1 MAELEK
7 KFSDFQQSECKDFE
21 LDTTED
27 QGEKACPTCV
37 PNPNF
42 VLPAEW
48 WEIEEAYLNEAECEY
63 HVRVYPTISR
73 LGFGRFFDGRNLTED
88 QTKNMLRYGLV
99 RILKD
104 LKKPYDNNVLEA
116 LDPACFIKDGPYI
129 NLDTRFM
136 GPAFLI
142 ACPAFNIDRIDED
155 EVDEDENESDF
166 DASLEVVVNAAGL
179 TRDIRQLRSALYLYD
194 SYYRLSQQTD
204 GNFVIRQ
211 EGDITQRISY
221 TSPRDKLRQF
231 KDELNVFLKKKRYAK
246 LHHTGYFAAKRAKS
260 LKFVFKDN
268 GKDYDLDEAYVLSDN
283 GCLEYEPLD
292 IPESSILKKPTMRIV
307 YHFMSRLE
315 QMVSEFQAK
324 EPKPWAEWTLDH
336 WYPTMILEN
345 KSDLDIED
353 VETGLACLL
362 GEQLGLDS
370 AMLDSLA
377 KEIVSGFKVIEKEGQ
392 KQACRELEKQAEGSA
407 TSLAQNAGKDDPSP
421 QEQRKNTMLKRYEE
435 EYKNQFLKHVKD
447 NIVVSETTQQIF
459 DNPNQEFSTY
469 DTSKLNLNNVFSEIK
484 KNDFII
490 PPFSPEEYNVEGKP
504 RRTVHLPIGDY
515 EVLEKFAKTYANVKF
530 ENLENAKGLSG
541 FGNQIQNSPHY
552 QDAKDAIK
560 EASQWPENGVV
571 DLFKKEEAGSFGE
584 IINAMGICGVSKL
597 GKKAAQCIL
606 GNISINDFYD
616 AMLDKTFEFIKI
628 NTLDLFLTG
637 MPAGLRADL
646 DEAIQQE
653 FGGDM
658 NLIDLISTKKVNEG
672 EAKLSDIT
680 KTKNVAKELL
690 NLIDKFYVREK
701 KLNEEE
707 ELFILNNT
715 GIKNYKLFVIG
726 NVKKYLDIVVVEK
739 TASEATIDQQTEEF
753 KKDQKKQ
760 KKEFKKQS
768 LEFLKKRIRNHKKE
782 KYGNAFTRVTSF
794 TKNQGQQVDPTKP
807 SQFEL
812 AAQSFDETAVGQKVD
827 VVFDLVFDFAIDWI
841 LEEFSVDELIQDLRQ
856 YPVFDFIGDQI
867 LNSLSCPNAP
877 IFYPPPGD
885 FMKGLSLDLCNPT
898 KPPEIPKIVWP
909 NINPLVVFKSQFS
922 ELIREKVIELCG
934 SIIENIVRRLVN
946 TIEGT
951 LCGALGI
958 GVNALADFARDRGN
972 FKDTFLDAINEAFC
986 NGAEN
991 PETSRS
997 RAEELAEALFTPML
1011 MQEGANYEGSAETI
1025 VNVISSVASADE
1037 FLTALVAREDEVND
1051 QFGRRISNAINTL
1064 TPEVSALLGDPNQ
1077 VAYFFRALGSFLS
1090 SDDRERIRDL
1100 LDRGIPNLPISKA
1113 ICLTDEQLDEWNDL
1127 RKELLSEY
1135 PNPEEIVDVLN
1146 ARTLETAE
1154 VILGIQADV
1163 DSLGGPFVG
1172 PIIDE
1177 INKDACDPNNI
1188 LNGSSQSDFDKQI
1201 ESEAIDSEYENFNRV
1216 MMYSFMRGNGLI
1228 GHALRDKEGEAEFRR
1243 KFYKFI
1249 FPGYTNSS
1257 DEWASKHG
1265 AKNFLG
1271 QKIMEAYNDGKPKGN
1286 YPDTVARK
1294 QRDDLLG
1301 GMIEFDFNSVKS
1313 GIRSSRNV
1321 VFKYKDTQ
1329 DPYEYRLHVAGSL
1342 LRQPKKVFGY
1352 NIQVL
1357 EKEEDNPFTRELNFN
1372 VPISISDGEDKFMKS
1387 TSFQY
1392 KSNEEQDIRKEAFNN
1407 LMRSK
1412 IPLNRNYA
1420 QLFEKTYET
1429 TTNKLV
1435 EALLTDYR
1443 KDDGIPPGYKFGYK
1457 SETLTKDSYIYY
1469 NPDGVTEYN
1478 LDEEEQ
1484 TLGVFGS
1491 TRIIALD
1498 PANYGGRYSNPKY
1511 YVEPRQHEG
1520 WVDLASKAFE
1530 SQDGCEPKTPP
1541 LLDMKDI
1548 KEREK
1553 RLANTLKNDPRLS
1566 YQPDC
1571 VNDIPFK
1578 ALLNNKM
1585 QAKMDAIVRSTLRT
1599 YLAEYFMK
1607 GFGLFSNLQ
1616 IRFDNFDQ
1624 ALPLYI
1630 AKQMKREMIDL
1641 GSSFANRKIRIVKE
1655 RYWYTFLEQCVE
1667 AYQRTTEVDS
1677 VEPPQEIAK
1686 ALADIQLGIDQY
1698 QSITRDTRAKMR
1710 KNFPDVLVKPSANF
1724 DPLEEVNKG
1733 MVNMGY
1739 MAIAFRIAQDRENFF
1754 NGEEVEIGFGRYKIS
1769 KGDIRFS
1776 SVKKLKFFQKIYFIR
1791 LFEKEATLIMSE
1803 LIRQELNRLNAS
1815 MVDGLTDKPY
1825 YYDLYR
1831 SFLGMKTFF
1840 PQSSSKVGTNDFY
1853 SGLSQAGDVP
1863 EIKNNLVNPPTQ
1875 ESEEPQFVVEKY
1887 IRFVDKNSLGI
1898 PSQIRNRGIVYRG
1911 AVSLDKANEFINQN
1925 SNLAG
1930 DKYLS
1935 DFFGNLE
1942 FTYTSSFKAL
1952 MDKGFAN
1959 PASKTLLISQNS
1971 DMFMKINSA
1980 YKSYMMSEE
1989 FEDFEVSHSS
1999 YFLLEGETLQ
2009 PTGTL
2014 GSTGVKY
2021 GLRVCLV
2028 LPDQNNGGLS
2038 DAQKSRLMSNN
2049 DFMMMASREKSYLF
2063 QDGTLVV
2070 PLVSSE
2076 VDAIDSKF
2084 SEFDVGLYDLECLI
2098 NKMVEQDDFKVIFDK
2113 IFNLS
2118 MNSSM
2123 LAIYCM
2129 ETLMPSIGRF
2139 EGERSEAY
2147 LEDADVESW
2156 DGTMNVFVKN
2166 MLRKKFKGVY
2176 LSSDIDGLSP
2186 DNDDDSENG
2195 FLRLGNPLSDLF
2207 DSRDLTVP
2215 WWKRRK
2221 RVFKAKDRN
2230 GEDCAD
2236 PKKDLR

>member
-63 HVRVYPTISR
+63 HVRVYPSAI
-73 LGFGRFFDGRNLTED
+73 FDDLPPVFNGRNLTED

-99 RILKD
+99 RILRD

-116 LDPACFIKDGPYI
+116 LDPACFIKDGPYL
-129 NLDTRFM
+129 NLDSRAL
-136 GPAFLI
+136 GPSFLI

-166 DASLEVVVNAAGL
+166 DAALEVVVNAAGL
-179 TRDIRQLRSALYLYD
+179 TRDIRQLRFALYLYD
-194 SYYRLSQQTD
+194 SYYRLAQQTD
-204 GNFVIRQ
+204 GNFVIRK

-221 TSPRDKLRQF
+221 TNPRDKLREF

-283 GCLEYEPLD
+283 GCSEYEPLD

-345 KSDLDIED
+345 KSDLDIDD
-353 VETGLACLL
+353 VETGLGCLL

-370 AMLDSLA
+370 EIIDSLA

-392 KQACRELEKQAEGSA
+392 KQACRELTRQAEDSA

-421 QEQRKNTMLKRYEE
+421 QEQRMNVMLKRYAE
-435 EYKNQFLKHVKD
+435 EYKNEWYNQKIKVVKD
-447 NIVVSETTQQIF
+447 FSNDDSVNKSNIF
-459 DNPNQEFSTY
+459 N
-469 DTSKLNLNNVFSEIK
+469 KML
-484 KNDFII
+484 KNG
-490 PPFSPEEYNVEGKP
+490 PPFIFFEPKTFKVEGKDFQFP
-504 RRTVHLPIGDY
+504 GQSISTHEELENYSKDY
-515 EVLEKFAKTYANVKF
+515 AQTKFDR
-530 ENLENAKGLSG
+530 LENAKGLSG
-541 FGNQIQNSPHY
+541 FGNQIQNSPHF
-552 QDAKDAIK
+552 QDAKDALK
-560 EASQWPENGVV
+560 EAVKFPENGVV
-571 DLFKKEEAGSFGE
+571 DLFKKAKSDNEISARSE

-616 AMLDKTFEFIKI
+616 AILDKTFEFIKI

-680 KTKNVAKELL
+680 KNKSIAKELL
-690 NLIDKFYVREK
+690 KIFEK
-701 KLNEEE
+701 EKTKELNEDEKS
-707 ELFILNNT
+707 FILNHLDSRANAGRKIT
-715 GIKNYKLFVIG
+715 QQYLEDGSKEAEKEAIKQIKKQVRTHKKDRDG
-726 NVKKYLDIVVVEK
+726 NVFV
-739 TASEATIDQQTEEF
+739 
-753 KKDQKKQ
+753 
-760 KKEFKKQS
+760 
-768 LEFLKKRIRNHKKE
+768 
-782 KYGNAFTRVTSF
+782 RVTLY
-794 TKNQGQQVDPTKP
+794 TNRQNPDPDDEDPKKL
-807 SQFEL
+807 SKFEL
-812 AAQSFDETAVGQKVD
+812 AAQSFDETAVGKKVD
-827 VVFDLVFDFAIDWI
+827 VAFDLVFDFAIDWI

-856 YPVFDFIGDQI
+856 YPVFDFIGDQL
-867 LNSLSCPNAP
+867 LNTLTCPNAP

-898 KPPEIPKIVWP
+898 KAPEIPKIVWP
-909 NINPLVVFKSQFS
+909 NINPHVVFKSQFS
-922 ELIREKVIELCG
+922 ELIREKIIELCA

-946 TIEGT
+946 TIEGS
-951 LCGALGI
+951 LCSALGI

-1051 QFGRRISNAINTL
+1051 QFGIRISNAINTL

-1077 VAYFFRALGSFLS
+1077 VASFFRALGSFLS

-1113 ICLTDEQLDEWNDL
+1113 ICLTDEQLDDWNDL

-1135 PNPEEIVDVLN
+1135 PNPEEIVDDIN

-1154 VILGIQADV
+1154 TILGIQADV

-1249 FPGYTNSS
+1249 FPGYTNSA
-1257 DEWASKHG
+1257 DEWTKKHG
-1265 AKNFLG
+1265 AKNALG
-1271 QKIMEAYNDGKPKGN
+1271 KAIMNLYNDGEPKGN

-1294 QRDDLLG
+1294 QRDDLLD
-1301 GMIEFDFNSVKS
+1301 GMIDFDFDSVKS
-1313 GIRSSRNV
+1313 GVRSSRNV

-1387 TSFQY
+1387 TGFQY

-1407 LMRSK
+1407 LMRNK

-1443 KDDGIPPGYKFGYK
+1443 KDDGIPPGYKFGYT

-1469 NPDGVTEYN
+1469 NPDKRGVEEYN
-1478 LDEEEQ
+1478 LDEEDQ
-1484 TLGVFGS
+1484 TLGEFGS

-1520 WVDLASKAFE
+1520 WVDLASKTFE

-1553 RLANTLKNDPRLS
+1553 RLANTLRNDPRLS

-1630 AKQMKREMIDL
+1630 ANQMKKEMIDL

-1710 KNFPDVLVKPSANF
+1710 KNLPDVLVKPSANF
-1724 DPLEEVNKG
+1724 NPLEEVSKG

-1739 MAIAFRIAQDRENFF
+1739 MAIAFRIAEDRENFF

-1831 SFLGMKTFF
+1831 SFLGMETFF

-1887 IRFVDKNSLGI
+1887 IRFVDKNDSNI

-1942 FTYTSSFKAL
+1942 FTYTSSFKTL

-1959 PASKTLLISQNS
+1959 PASKALLISQNS

-1989 FEDFEVSHSS
+1989 FEDFEVLHSS
-1999 YFLLEGETLQ
+1999 YFLIEGETLQ
-2009 PTGTL
+2009 PTGTI

-2049 DFMMMASREKSYLF
+2049 EFMMMASREKSYLF
-2063 QDGTLVV
+2063 QDGSLVV

-2098 NKMVEQDDFKVIFDK
+2098 NKMVEQDEFKVIFDK

-2139 EGERSEAY
+2139 EGERSDAY
-2147 LEDADVESW
+2147 LEDEDVESW

-2176 LSSDIDGLSP
+2176 LSSSIDGLSP

-2207 DSRDLTVP
+2207 DSIDLTVP

>member
-1 MAELEK
+1 M
-7 KFSDFQQSECKDFE
+7 
-21 LDTTED
+21 
-27 QGEKACPTCV
+27 
-37 PNPNF
+37 
-42 VLPAEW
+42 
-48 WEIEEAYLNEAECEY
+48 
-63 HVRVYPTISR
+63 VY
-73 LGFGRFFDGRNLTED
+73 
-88 QTKNMLRYGLV
+88 
-99 RILKD
+99 
-104 LKKPYDNNVLEA
+104 
-116 LDPACFIKDGPYI
+116 
-129 NLDTRFM
+129 
-136 GPAFLI
+136 
-142 ACPAFNIDRIDED
+142 
-155 EVDEDENESDF
+155 
-166 DASLEVVVNAAGL
+166 
-179 TRDIRQLRSALYLYD
+179 
-194 SYYRLSQQTD
+194 
-204 GNFVIRQ
+204 
-211 EGDITQRISY
+211 
-221 TSPRDKLRQF
+221 
-231 KDELNVFLKKKRYAK
+231 
-246 LHHTGYFAAKRAKS
+246 
-260 LKFVFKDN
+260 
-268 GKDYDLDEAYVLSDN
+268 
-283 GCLEYEPLD
+283 
-292 IPESSILKKPTMRIV
+292 
-307 YHFMSRLE
+307 
-315 QMVSEFQAK
+315 
-324 EPKPWAEWTLDH
+324 
-336 WYPTMILEN
+336 
-345 KSDLDIED
+345 
-353 VETGLACLL
+353 
-362 GEQLGLDS
+362 
-370 AMLDSLA
+370 
-377 KEIVSGFKVIEKEGQ
+377 
-392 KQACRELEKQAEGSA
+392 
-407 TSLAQNAGKDDPSP
+407 
-421 QEQRKNTMLKRYEE
+421 
-435 EYKNQFLKHVKD
+435 
-447 NIVVSETTQQIF
+447 
-459 DNPNQEFSTY
+459 
-469 DTSKLNLNNVFSEIK
+469 
-484 KNDFII
+484 
-490 PPFSPEEYNVEGKP
+490 
-504 RRTVHLPIGDY
+504 
-515 EVLEKFAKTYANVKF
+515 
-530 ENLENAKGLSG
+530 
-541 FGNQIQNSPHY
+541 
-552 QDAKDAIK
+552 
-560 EASQWPENGVV
+560 
-571 DLFKKEEAGSFGE
+571 
-584 IINAMGICGVSKL
+584 
-597 GKKAAQCIL
+597 
-606 GNISINDFYD
+606 
-616 AMLDKTFEFIKI
+616 
-628 NTLDLFLTG
+628 
-637 MPAGLRADL
+637 
-646 DEAIQQE
+646 
-653 FGGDM
+653 
-658 NLIDLISTKKVNEG
+658 
-672 EAKLSDIT
+672 
-680 KTKNVAKELL
+680 
-690 NLIDKFYVREK
+690 
-701 KLNEEE
+701 
-707 ELFILNNT
+707 
-715 GIKNYKLFVIG
+715 
-726 NVKKYLDIVVVEK
+726 
-739 TASEATIDQQTEEF
+739 
-753 KKDQKKQ
+753 
-760 KKEFKKQS
+760 
-768 LEFLKKRIRNHKKE
+768 
-782 KYGNAFTRVTSF
+782 
-794 TKNQGQQVDPTKP
+794 
-807 SQFEL
+807 
-812 AAQSFDETAVGQKVD
+812 
-827 VVFDLVFDFAIDWI
+827 DLVFDFAIDWI

-934 SIIENIVRRLVN
+934 SIIENIVRRLVS

-972 FKDTFLDAINEAFC
+972 FEDTFLDAMNEAFC

-991 PETSRS
+991 PETARS
-997 RAEELAEALFTPML
+997 RAEELAEALFTPVL
-1011 MQEGANYEGSAETI
+1011 FQEGANYEGSAETI

-1037 FLTALVAREDEVND
+1037 FLTALVAREDEINE
-1051 QFGRRISNAINTL
+1051 QFGRRISNAVNTL
-1064 TPEVSALLGDPNQ
+1064 APEVSALLGDPSQ

-1113 ICLTDEQLDEWNDL
+1113 ICLTDEQLDDWNDL

-1135 PNPEEIVDVLN
+1135 PNPEEIVDDLN

-1154 VILGIQADV
+1154 TILGIQADV

-1228 GHALRDKEGEAEFRR
+1228 GHALRDKEGESEFRR

-1249 FPGYTNSS
+1249 FPGYTNSA
-1257 DEWASKHG
+1257 DEWTRKHG
-1265 AKNFLG
+1265 AKNALG
-1271 QKIMEAYNDGKPKGN
+1271 KAIMNLYNDGEPKGN

-1294 QRDDLLG
+1294 QRDDLLD
-1301 GMIEFDFNSVKS
+1301 GMIDFDFESVKS
-1313 GIRSSRNV
+1313 GVRSSRNV

-1387 TSFQY
+1387 TGFQY

-1435 EALLTDYR
+1435 EALLTDYG
-1443 KDDGIPPGYKFGYK
+1443 KDDGIPPGYKFGYT
-1457 SETLTKDSYIYY
+1457 SETLTKDSYTYY

-1498 PANYGGRYSNPKY
+1498 PANYGGKYSNPKY

-1553 RLANTLKNDPRLS
+1553 RLANTLRNDPRLS

-1578 ALLNNKM
+1578 ALLNSKM
-1585 QAKMDAIVRSTLRT
+1585 QAKMDGIVRSTLRT

-1630 AKQMKREMIDL
+1630 ANQMKKEMIDL

-1667 AYQRTTEVDS
+1667 AYQRTTEVDG

-1686 ALADIQLGIDQY
+1686 AMADIQLGIDQY

-1710 KNFPDVLVKPSANF
+1710 KNLPDVLVKPSANF
-1724 DPLEEVNKG
+1724 NPLEEVGKG

-1754 NGEEVEIGFGRYKIS
+1754 NGEQVEVGFGRYKIS

-1803 LIRQELNRLNAS
+1803 LIRQELNRLNAGI
-1815 MVDGLTDKPY
+1815 VDGLTDKPY

-1831 SFLGMKTFF
+1831 SFFGMKTFF
-1840 PQSSSKVGTNDFY
+1840 PESSSKVGTNDFY

-1887 IRFVDKNSLGI
+1887 IRFVDKNDINI

-1925 SNLAG
+1925 SNIAG

-1935 DFFGNLE
+1935 DFFGNLQ
-1942 FTYTSSFKAL
+1942 FTYTSSIKSL
-1952 MDKGFAN
+1952 LDKGFTN
-1959 PASKTLLISQNS
+1959 PASKALLISQNS
-1971 DMFMKINSA
+1971 DMLMRINSA
-1980 YKSYMMSEE
+1980 YKSYMMSED

-1999 YFLLEGETLQ
+1999 YFLLEGETPQ
-2009 PTGTL
+2009 PTGTI

-2028 LPDQNNGGLS
+2028 LPDQGNGGLS
-2038 DAQKSRLMSNN
+2038 DEQKSRLMSNN
-2049 DFMMMASREKSYLF
+2049 DFMSLAQREKSYLF

-2084 SEFDVGLYDLECLI
+2084 SEFDMGLYDLECLI

-2147 LEDADVESW
+2147 LDDADVESW

-2176 LSSDIDGLSP
+2176 LSSSIDGLTP

-2207 DSRDLTVP
+2207 DSRDLSVP
-2215 WWKRRK
+2215 WWKKRK